1 MASALDALFGYG
13 RYKCLGRS
21 IAFME
26 LNKSLPEVCLSRV
39 YEFSRVLLTD
49 MMCRS

>member
-26 LNKSLPEVCLSRV
+26 LNKSLPEVCLSPGLHGFEGAV
-39 YEFSRVLLTD
+39 D
-49 MMCRS
+49 

>member
-39 YEFSRVLLTD
+39 CGV
-49 MMCRS
+49 